1 MKRIL
6 ALILAIMLLTLLAA
20 CDNGDGA
27 DTTQHTADSSSAPA
41 DNTTASF
48 VDDSTTAPA
57 DDTTGAPT
65 DDTTAA
71 PADDTTAAPADD
83 TTAAPADDTTA
94 VPETTTSAPETTASP
109 APTPIDFEK
118 LYDGTWTNSTGMF
131 IDFDCENGTPTAF
144 FAIWNAG
151 GFMPAGEI
159 TAVKTEDFVTWE
171 ITIHHNKVELHED
184 NDRPELITDVIEAY
198 DEEIVLQAIS
208 GEKFNFSYK
217 GRTNEWNDEFSYYP
231 QYQFPDPQEMFLF

>member
-83 TTAAPADDTTA
+83 TTA

-151 GFMPAGEI
+151 GFMPGGEI
-159 TAVKTEDFVTWE
+159 SAVKTEDLVTWE

-184 NDRPELITDVIEAY
+184 YEQPELITGVIEEY
-198 DEEIVLQAIS
+198 DEEFVFSATPDGKVNIS
-208 GEKFNFSYK
+208 FKGGDHDWNGEYSY
-217 GRTNEWNDEFSYYP
+217 FP